1 MVKHRGGF
9 TLIELLIVI
18 AILAILIIISM
29 MSWRLQVDKARDAQK
44 KDDLHRISIA
54 FEEYFSDNECYP
66 PADILQNC
74 EGNEF
79 DPYLDKIPCDPTT
92 GLPYC
97 YITDLDNPSCF
108 RSFKILTPLKYK
120 DDPVVVNLGCNGE
133 EFCGYEEVC
142 SIPEQNVTGF
152 NYGVSSTNVTVAN
165 PEVVVI
171 PSPSPVSSP
180 SPTPLPGQFAC
191 APGGECNVYGDT
203 SSCPI
208 TFASP
213 DCAQYCEDSQNWCRN

>member
-1 MVKHRGGF
+1 MSSKRGF

-18 AILAILIIISM
+18 AILAILIIIAM

-74 EGNEF
+74 QGDEF

-108 RSFKILTPLKYK
+108 RSFKILTPL
-120 DDPVVVNLGCNGE
+120 
-133 EFCGYEEVC
+133 
-142 SIPEQNVTGF
+142 
-152 NYGVSSTNVTVAN
+152 
-165 PEVVVI
+165 
-171 PSPSPVSSP
+171 
-180 SPTPLPGQFAC
+180 
-191 APGGECNVYGDT
+191 
-203 SSCPI
+203 
-208 TFASP
+208 
-213 DCAQYCEDSQNWCRN
+213 